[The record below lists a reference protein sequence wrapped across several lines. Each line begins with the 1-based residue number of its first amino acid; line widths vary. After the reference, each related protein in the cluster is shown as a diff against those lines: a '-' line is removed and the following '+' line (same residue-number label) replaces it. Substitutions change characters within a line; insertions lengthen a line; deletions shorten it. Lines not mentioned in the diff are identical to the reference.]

1 MLDPA
6 MMGGPPP
13 MGGAPPMGGPPPG
26 FGGMPMGE
34 GPPPPPSQQE
44 SAVDHLRQAIEH
56 AQAALTSEPDDADS
70 QALAKVIQGLYAILA
85 QRQKEQEGLLG
96 GGNVR
101 ALSRLSG

>member
-6 MMGGPPP
+6 M

-34 GPPPPPSQQE
+34 GPPPPQQE

>member
-13 MGGAPPMGGPPPG
+13 MAGPPPG

-34 GPPPPPSQQE
+34 GPPPPPPQQE

>member
-6 MMGGPPP
+6 MMGG
-13 MGGAPPMGGPPPG
+13 APPMAGPPPG

-34 GPPPPPSQQE
+34 GPPPPPPQQE

-85 QRQKEQEGLLG
+85 QRKKEQEGLLG

>member
-6 MMGGPPP
+6 M

-34 GPPPPPSQQE
+34 GPPPQQQE